1 MPEKLSVNISIRRRL
16 LKTPCTPLYLCF
28 QAIPVANSEVS
39 SADEAQAAKRRRLPS
54 GSNSPSV
61 SSMETTTKPA
71 CPLTT
76 ALVTSPAAE
85 QYSIS
90 PPTTSQPLP
99 QATASPQETP
109 TPTGRIQM
117 TTETPMDISVTLSD
131 TPSTS
136 TAASDPMLTP
146 QSTSFQSMLNSDPLL
161 SSPSPPPP
169 PQHMSDSYMPSNG
182 YVSYME
188 TLLNSHFPQDDDPRP
203 MY

>member
-1 MPEKLSVNISIRRRL
+1 MESQVRHQLKDTRIIRVFRLCTSVF
-16 LKTPCTPLYLCF
+16 F
-28 QAIPVANSEVS
+28 QAIPVANPEVS
-39 SADEAQAAKRRRLPS
+39 SADEAQAAKRRCLPS
-54 GSNSPSV
+54 GSNSPVV
-61 SSMETTTKPA
+61 STMETTNNPA

-85 QYSIS
+85 QYSIC
-90 PPTTSQPLP
+90 PRPTAQPLP
-99 QATASPQETP
+99 QPTTSSQEAP
-109 TPTGRIQM
+109 TPTARIPMQ
-117 TTETPMDISVTLSD
+117 TETPMDISVALTD

-136 TAASDPMLTP
+136 TTASDPMLTP
-146 QSTSFQSMLNSDPLL
+146 QSTPFQSMLNSDPLL